1 MSGSHIGLELQPE
14 ANIYTPECA
23 VFNWSGLRGRELLH
37 AFSQTGIIYFSFLP
51 AVLCKGGTL
60 LEAIGGADARAL
72 GREDTLLT
80 FLPAPL
86 ILLAEFTVSIFPGT
100 LSSL

>member
-23 VFNWSGLRGRELLH
+23 VFNWSGLRGRELLL
-37 AFSQTGIIYFSFLP
+37 AFGQRGIIYFSFLP
-51 AVLCKGGTL
+51 AVPCRGGTL
-60 LEAIGGADARAL
+60 LEAIGAEARAL
-72 GREDTLLT
+72 RREDTLLT

-86 ILLAEFTVSIFPGT
+86 ILLAKFTVSIFPGT